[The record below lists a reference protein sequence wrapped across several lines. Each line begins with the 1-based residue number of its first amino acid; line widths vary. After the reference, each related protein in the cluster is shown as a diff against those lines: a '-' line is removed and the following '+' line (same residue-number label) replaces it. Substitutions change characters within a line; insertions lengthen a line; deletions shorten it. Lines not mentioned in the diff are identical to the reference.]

1 MKRNPIRLKLLL
13 LLLCTIVAVV
23 VGATSYAVKWQKLT
37 PWQKEQ
43 IINFE
48 KQTGSTKFKAII
60 DSSINASVAFC
71 ITAMALT
78 TSYKFYNRNKK

>member
-1 MKRNPIRLKLLL
+1 MKRYPTRLKLLL
-13 LLLCTIVAVV
+13 LLLCAIVAMA
-23 VGATSYAVKWQKLT
+23 VGATSYAIKWQKLT

-43 IINFE
+43 IISFE

-71 ITAMALT
+71 ITAITLT
-78 TSYKFYNRNKK
+78 TSYKFYNKNKK